1 MKYFT
6 TTTRNPLIFWAFVW
20 VILPLLKAASY
31 LWVMLCTEAFMAAAQ
46 FVMPF
51 VQKDNYTSSSH
62 YQIQE
67 KFLKLLKQKM
77 EKRMFIVMLKTAKFS
92 VFTEF

>member
-1 MKYFT
+1 
-6 TTTRNPLIFWAFVW
+6 
-20 VILPLLKAASY
+20 
-31 LWVMLCTEAFMAAAQ
+31 MAAAQ

-51 VQKDNYTSSSH
+51 VQKDNYRSSSH

-77 EKRMFIVMLKTAKFS
+77 EKRMFIVMFKTSKFS

>member
-1 MKYFT
+1 
-6 TTTRNPLIFWAFVW
+6 
-20 VILPLLKAASY
+20 
-31 LWVMLCTEAFMAAAQ
+31 MAAAQ

-77 EKRMFIVMLKTAKFS
+77 EKRMFTVMFKTAKFS
-92 VFTEF
+92 LFTEF